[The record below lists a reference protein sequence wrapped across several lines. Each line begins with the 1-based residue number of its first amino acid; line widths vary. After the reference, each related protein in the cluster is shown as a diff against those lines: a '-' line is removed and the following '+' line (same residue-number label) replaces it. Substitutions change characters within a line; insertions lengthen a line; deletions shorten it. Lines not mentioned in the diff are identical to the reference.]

1 MENQDKIPQKIFQ
14 IIRKV
19 AIIWGIWKF
28 GEYRYGLVNNARPP
42 IIIILDYIVVE
53 FCLTRKTVEEFVL
66 CVKKGEDKSR
76 STKNFI
82 NNHLEG
88 IYRDRGGI
96 SMGRYAIT
104 I

>member
-1 MENQDKIPQKIFQ
+1 MKCIKRNE
-14 IIRKV
+14 
-19 AIIWGIWKF
+19 
-28 GEYRYGLVNNARPP
+28 
-42 IIIILDYIVVE
+42 VVE

-76 STKNFI
+76 STKTFI

-104 I
+104 M

>member
-1 MENQDKIPQKIFQ
+1 M
-14 IIRKV
+14 
-19 AIIWGIWKF
+19 GT
-28 GEYRYGLVNNARPP
+28 
-42 IIIILDYIVVE
+42 VE

-104 I
+104 M

>member
-1 MENQDKIPQKIFQ
+1 M
-14 IIRKV
+14 
-19 AIIWGIWKF
+19 
-28 GEYRYGLVNNARPP
+28 
-42 IIIILDYIVVE
+42 
-53 FCLTRKTVEEFVL
+53 L

-76 STKNFI
+76 STKTFI

-104 I
+104 M